1 MECVDRGLDP
11 FKVNLVVADPER
23 GGGTIVLA
31 VSPAMK
37 ALGVPGR
44 CRVFEIPKGIK
55 YVMTPPRM
63 NLYMQKSKQIVGIYL
78 RYVSPDDIHVYS
90 VDECFIDATDYLRL
104 YHKTEKEFA
113 NMLRDFSVMD
123 YLLFGTANQAKF
135 YQAPNEKAKEKVIG
149 IADRLGIR
157 YLLKKDLGGIS
168 GGERQIVSIASSI
181 AQDTSII
188 LLDEPTSALDICNQY
203 KVLSVLK
210 EIAEKENKTIVL
222 STHNP
227 NHALFL
233 GAEVYLLNRG
243 VIVDHGTATDIVRPE
258 KLKPVYGEKIGY
270 CRDLPY
276 DEISFSESFQ
286 GSKSATQ

>member
-1 MECVDRGLDP
+1 MIKIDQ
-11 FKVNLVVADPER
+11 VVFR
-23 GGGTIVLA
+23 Y
-31 VSPAMK
+31 
-37 ALGVPGR
+37 
-44 CRVFEIPKGIK
+44 PKGQNNVLSGVDAVFDTGK
-55 YVMTPPRM
+55 
-63 NLYMQKSKQIVGIYL
+63 
-78 RYVSPDDIHVYS
+78 IHVLLGLNGSGKTTLIKILAGLYQPIS
-90 VDECFIDATDYLRL
+90 GKVFYGDDSLKNISIRERAKRMAYVAQRSDKID
-104 YHKTEKEFA
+104 
-113 NMLRDFSVMD
+113 DFSVMD

-135 YQAPNEKAKEKVIG
+135 YQAPNEEAKEKVIG
-149 IADRLGIR
+149 IADRFGIG

-227 NHALFL
+227 NHALYL

-286 GSKSATQ
+286 GSKFDTQ